1 MGKDIYFRDSKE
13 KAVSRQDRR
22 ADKDFT
28 RQKMADR

>member
-28 RQKMADR
+28 R